1 MLPEVGDKVR
11 FLNDPIEGTVRRL
24 LPNSRAEVIDSDGF
38 THIIERHQLVRIEFG
53 LDEQLT
59 VPAAPDSIARPAE
72 KLVEPTQ
79 AAPSAKSVDTWI
91 RFMDQDQTV
100 YVATAL
106 TRPDAPLVS
115 DIDIRL
121 INNTHWTILFSV
133 ARKMADLRSGIRSG
147 ILQSR
152 KEENLG
158 VFSADELH
166 RISGFEFQIL
176 FFGER
181 EYAFRP
187 PIVRSLTISPS
198 DFLEPSFRDKLPG
211 HPETV
216 LLHSLAEVMPKGEV
230 DVSRLLEKF
239 SKSEAEAKERQ
250 GGAKPARGSKF
261 TILSRERIVD
271 LHIEELIKD
280 PTGMSNAQIISYQ
293 LNHFQ
298 KELDRALLDKLHKI
312 TFIHGVGSGVLRS
325 SIREELKKYPAIRF
339 QDAPPEQFGYG
350 ATEVVFQ

>member
-1 MLPEVGDKVR
+1 M
-11 FLNDPIEGTVRRL
+11 
-24 LPNSRAEVIDSDGF
+24 IDSDGF
-38 THIIERHQLVRIEFG
+38 THIIELHQLVRIEFG

-59 VPAAPDSIARPAE
+59 VPAVPSSTARSAE
-72 KLVEPTQ
+72 KLVETTQ
-79 AAPSAKSVDTWI
+79 AAASAKSVDTWI

-121 INNTHWTILFSV
+121 INNTHWTILFTV
-133 ARKMADLRSGIRSG
+133 ARKMTDLRSGVRSG
-147 ILQSR
+147 ILPSR

-166 RISGFEFQIL
+166 RILGFEFQIL

-187 PIVRSLTISPS
+187 PIVRALSISPS

-250 GGAKPARGSKF
+250 GGTKTTRGGKF
-261 TILSRERIVD
+261 TILTRERIVD
-271 LHIEELIKD
+271 LHIEELIKE
-280 PTGMSNAQIISYQ
+280 PTGMSNAQIIAYQ

-350 ATEVVFQ
+350 ATEVIFQ